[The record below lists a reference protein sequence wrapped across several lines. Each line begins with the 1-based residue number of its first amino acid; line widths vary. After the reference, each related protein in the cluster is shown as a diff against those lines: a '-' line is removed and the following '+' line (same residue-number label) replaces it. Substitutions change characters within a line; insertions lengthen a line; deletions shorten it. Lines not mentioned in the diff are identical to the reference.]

1 MKRNCKACKY
11 WQLITNY
18 SGGICAGLGPISKSG
33 KIQQFIASD
42 SESNIDLVTGT
53 VRAGKRK
60 NKTLY
65 IPKELTY
72 TIHIRDSLETLLCKQ
87 QIKVQHAC

>member
-18 SGGICAGLGPISKSG
+18 SGGICAGLGPISKLG

-53 VRAGKRK
+53 VRAGKEKIKLFTYPK
-60 NKTLY
+60 N
-65 IPKELTY
+65 
-72 TIHIRDSLETLLCKQ
+72 
-87 QIKVQHAC
+87 